1 MATERVSFPGAY
13 GDELAARV
21 DLPVH
26 GAPRAWVL
34 FAHCFTCSKNL
45 RAVVRFARELNREGI
60 GVLRFDFTG
69 LGESEGDFADTNFTS
84 NVEDLVAAAGYM
96 EREWGAPD
104 ILVGHSLGGAAVLH
118 AAHSLDSVKAV
129 ATIGAPADPAHVLQH
144 VSESRTEIDEK
155 GEAEVTIEGRPFRIQ
170 RQFLEDLEATRMKD
184 VVGDLG
190 RALLILHSPQD
201 QVVGVDNAARLYTA
215 ARHPKSFVSLHGADH
230 LLMEEADSRYAARVL
245 ATWASRYVDL
255 PTEEVP
261 EPPIDQDRVVV
272 RIGEE
277 GFRSEVWTDGHYLIA
292 DEPRSVGGTD
302 EGATPYGL
310 LLAGLGSCTVM
321 TLRMYADRKGWG
333 LDEARVALR
342 HRRRHANDEEDCEEG
357 EDARLD
363 VVDREIELLGEL
375 SDEQRTRLLEI
386 AEKCPV
392 HRTLDAGVKI
402 RTQFLD
408 RDPA

>member
-1 MATERVSFPGAY
+1 MATERVSFPGAH

-26 GAPRAWVL
+26 GDPRAWVL

-45 RAVVRFARELNREGI
+45 RAVVRFSRELNREGF

-84 NVEDLVAAAGYM
+84 NVQDLVAAARYM
-96 EREWGAPD
+96 EREWGPPD
-104 ILVGHSLGGAAVLH
+104 ILVGHSLGGAAVVH
-118 AAHSLDSVKAV
+118 AAHAVDSVKAV
-129 ATIGAPADPAHVLQH
+129 GTIGAPADPFHVLQH
-144 VSESRTEIDEK
+144 VSESRAEIEER
-155 GEAEVTIEGRPFRIQ
+155 GEAEVTIGGRPFRIR
-170 RQFLEDLEATRMKD
+170 RQFLEDLEETRMQD
-184 VVGDLG
+184 AVGGLG

-201 QVVGVDNAARLYTA
+201 QVVGVDNAARLYRA

-230 LLMEEADSRYAARVL
+230 LLMEEADARYAARVL

-255 PTEEVP
+255 PSDEVP
-261 EPPIDQDRVVV
+261 EPPIDGERVVV

-277 GFRSEVWTDGHYLIA
+277 GFRSEVWADGHYLVA

-310 LLAGLGSCTVM
+310 LLAGLGSCTAM
-321 TLRMYADRKGWG
+321 TLRMYADRKDWP
-333 LDEARVALR
+333 LDEVRVALS
-342 HRRRHANDEEDCEEG
+342 HSRRHASDEEDCEESD
-357 EDARLD
+357 DARLD
-363 VVDREIELLGEL
+363 LVDRDIEVLGEL

-386 AEKCPV
+386 AERCPV
-392 HRTLDAGVKI
+392 HRTLDAGVKV
-402 RTQFLD
+402 RTRLVD
-408 RDPA
+408 AGSA

>member
-1 MATERVSFPGAY
+1 MATERVSFQGAY

-26 GAPRAWVL
+26 GSPRAWVL

-84 NVEDLVAAAGYM
+84 NVQDLVAAARYM
-96 EREWGAPD
+96 EAEWGPPD

-118 AAHSLDSVKAV
+118 AAHSVDSVKAV
-129 ATIGAPADPAHVLQH
+129 ATIGAPADPSHVLQH
-144 VSESRTEIDEK
+144 VSESRAEIEAR
-155 GEAEVTIEGRPFRIQ
+155 GEADVTIGGRSFRIQ
-170 RQFLEDLEATRMKD
+170 RQFLEDLEATRMQE
-184 VVGDLG
+184 VVGGLK

-201 QVVGVDNAARLYTA
+201 EAVGVDNAARLYQA

-230 LLMEEADSRYAARVL
+230 LLMEEADARYAARVL

-255 PTEEVP
+255 PTDEAP
-261 EPPIDQDRVVV
+261 EPPIETERVVV

-277 GFRSEVWTDGHYLIA
+277 GFRSEVWADGHYLVA

-302 EGATPYGL
+302 EGASPYGL
-310 LLAGLGSCTVM
+310 LLAGLGSCTAM
-321 TLRMYADRKGWG
+321 TLRMYADRKGWA
-333 LDEARVALR
+333 LDEVRVGLK
-342 HRRRHANDEEDCEEG
+342 HSRRHAADEQDCEESD
-357 EDARLD
+357 DARLD
-363 VVDREIELLGEL
+363 QVDREIELLGEL
-375 SDEQRTRLLEI
+375 TDEQRTRLLEI
-386 AEKCPV
+386 AERCPV
-392 HRTLDAGVKI
+392 HRTLDAGVRI
-402 RTQFLD
+402 RTRFLE
-408 RDPA
+408 RDPM